1 MLSFKL
7 DEYGDLKVENGE
19 IEMITGNELLYQK
32 VRQVLSTNL
41 GEYTLEPEQGISF
54 KNLLSRK
61 LNEDLVRDEILRGL
75 RQVDPTFTI
84 EEFEERLEEGFQMYY
99 TYVRNRYLLFKTA
112 ENCYTQK
119 LLSTDPKNPQ
129 PKMSMLTLKRVKEI
143 FPYMEEIE

>member
-61 LNEDLVRDEILRGL
+61 LNKDLVRDEILRGL

-84 EEFEERLEEGFQMYY
+84 EEFECELDEN
-99 TYVRNRYLLFKTA
+99 RNLNVTFSATT
-112 ENCYTQK
+112 ENGE
-119 LLSTDPKNPQ
+119 NINF
-129 PKMSMLTLKRVKEI
+129 VKV
-143 FPYMEEIE
+143 YS